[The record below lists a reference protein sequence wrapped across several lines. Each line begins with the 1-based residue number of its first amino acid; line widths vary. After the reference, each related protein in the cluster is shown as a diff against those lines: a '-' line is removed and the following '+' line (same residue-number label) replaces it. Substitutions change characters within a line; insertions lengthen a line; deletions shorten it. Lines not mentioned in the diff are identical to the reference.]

1 MATLTDFVLIV
12 LKPLTEKASV
22 DCLIQYGHYSVCVEM
37 LMSGE
42 VDADVKLYVIE
53 AITNLIREDK
63 ISETLPHLLKCTQT
77 ENYPPLKSALLSCM
91 TALYMKQRTMNKSD
105 LGLLKEIW
113 QQNKHRILDRGVLGV
128 GVLELGSVYLD
139 ACILNEQTR

>member
-1 MATLTDFVLIV
+1 M
-12 LKPLTEKASV
+12 

-37 LMSGE
+37 LMSRE
-42 VDADVKLYVIE
+42 VDADVKLFVIE
-53 AITNLIREDK
+53 AITTLIREDK
-63 ISETLPHLLKCTQT
+63 ISETFPQLLKCTQT

-91 TALYMKQRTMNKSD
+91 TELYMKQRTM
-105 LGLLKEIW
+105 LCLLKEIW
-113 QQNKHRILDRGVLGV
+113 QQNKHRILDRGVLGA